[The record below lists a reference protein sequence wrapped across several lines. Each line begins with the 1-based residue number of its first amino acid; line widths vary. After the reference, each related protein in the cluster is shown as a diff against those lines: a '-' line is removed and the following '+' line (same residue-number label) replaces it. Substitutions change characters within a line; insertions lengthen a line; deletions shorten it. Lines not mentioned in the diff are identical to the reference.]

1 MMKSF
6 RVIIFLG
13 LFSWASLVFAG
24 GNSGEGVGTRP
35 KADFITGPRTSEQFD
50 NFAAGSVGGDSFGYS
65 PKKQNLEPAIPQ
77 STPEFVVEGIRW
89 VESNLN
95 SDGIEE
101 VQVLYKAKANQ
112 AAQVLKLKLPAL
124 ESEVRTTLLKSKK
137 NGGSWELLVNR
148 KGTLQNNS
156 FRDFQY

>member
-6 RVIIFLG
+6 RVIIFIG
-13 LFSWASLVFAG
+13 LFSWVSSVFAG

-35 KADFITGPRTSEQFD
+35 KADFIAGPRTSGQFD
-50 NFAAGSVGGDSFGYS
+50 NFEVGSANGDSFDYS

-77 STPEFVVEGIRW
+77 STPEFVVEGIKW
-89 VESNLN
+89 VESNQN
-95 SDGIEE
+95 SYGIEE

-112 AAQVLKLKLPAL
+112 ATQMLKLKLPAL
-124 ESEVRTTLLKSKK
+124 EPEVRTTLLKSKK